1 MLAETTAFTIDG
13 ISARPVRVEVDV
25 QRGLPNFQIVGL
37 PDAAVREARERVRAA
52 LVNCGFEFPLK
63 RITANLAPAD
73 LRKVGPGLDLAL
85 AAALLGAAGEISTEL
100 LSEWAFAGEL
110 ALDGTLRP
118 VRGALAMAEA
128 ARAHGITGLVV
139 PPENGSEA
147 ALAHGVD
154 VRTIEK
160 VSDLRAFA
168 KGVFPGERP
177 APADLTRGPDLP
189 DMSDLRGQGHFRR
202 ALEIAAAGEHGL
214 LVIGP
219 PGAGKSLG
227 ARRIASIMPPLDSA
241 EILEVARIASVCGAG
256 MASISGIRP
265 FRAPHHTVS
274 AAGLVG
280 GGSPPRPGEITL
292 AHRGVLF
299 LDEICEFRR
308 GSLEALREPMEMGE
322 VSIVRAAGRQTLPCR
337 FTLVAAANPCPCG
350 RGEEDPACDCN
361 PAAVRRY
368 RGVLS
373 GALADRIDINLAVR
387 QPGSEAMAGP
397 PGESSAEVRRRV
409 IVARAAMTER
419 FGDSRTNSTATA
431 AEVAAFRVDPA
442 AARLLSEAHDSHR
455 MSGRAHDR
463 TMRVARTIADLEGTE
478 AIEENHL
485 AAALQLRR
493 REQ

>member
-37 PDAAVREARERVRAA
+37 PDTAVREARERVRAA

-85 AAALLGAAGEISTEL
+85 AAALLGAAGEIPADRL
-100 LSEWAFAGEL
+100 DGWAFAGEL

-128 ARAHGITGLVV
+128 ARAYGNTGIVV
-139 PPENGSEA
+139 PPANGGEA

-154 VRTIEK
+154 VRTIAGAAE
-160 VSDLRAFA
+160 LRQLSE
-168 KGVFPGERP
+168 GVFPGERP
-177 APADLTRGPDLP
+177 VPVDLSRGSSLP
-189 DMSDLRGQGHFRR
+189 DMRDLRGQDHFRR
-202 ALEIAAAGEHGL
+202 ALEISAAGGHGL

-227 ARRIASIMPPLDSA
+227 ARRVASILPPLGADEA
-241 EILEVARIASVCGAG
+241 LEVARIASVSGGGLSA
-256 MASISGIRP
+256 ISGVRP
-265 FRAPHHTVS
+265 FRAPHHTVTP
-274 AAGLVG
+274 AGLVG
-280 GGSPPRPGEITL
+280 GGTPPRPGEITL

-308 GSLEALREPMEMGE
+308 SSLEALREPMETGE
-322 VSIVRAAGRQTLPCR
+322 VNIVRAGGRQTLPCA

-368 RGVLS
+368 RAVLS

-387 QPGSEAMAGP
+387 QPGAEAMSGP
-397 PGESSAEVRRRV
+397 PGEASAEIRGRV
-409 IVARAAMTER
+409 IAARFTMEER
-419 FGDSRTNSTATA
+419 YGSARTNATATA
-431 AEVAAFRVDPA
+431 AEVAGFETDAD
-442 AARLLSEAHDSHR
+442 AARLLSQAHSTGR

-463 TMRVARTIADLEGTE
+463 TLRVARTIADLEDAARIGE
-478 AIEENHL
+478 DHM
-485 AAALQLRR
+485 AAALQMRR
-493 REQ
+493 REA